1 MLLAL
6 FTGASR
12 GRWSEKR
19 NESVSRT
26 AGVRG
31 GEEDAGEGEVQADE
45 PSPRSA
51 GRIPEKYSLSD
62 HGGGA
67 LFFFSSLTFLALC
80 TARCYC

>member
-1 MLLAL
+1 MERK
-6 FTGASR
+6 TKRKCEQDCRSKR
-12 GRWSEKR
+12 G
-19 NESVSRT
+19 
-26 AGVRG
+26 GGG

-62 HGGGA
+62 HGGGT